1 MTEMGIHSTEG
12 KERTE
17 NVIYVQEQHLPQPK
31 KQQQK
36 KKVGGGVEKK
46 RGKTPKYPEN
56 LS

>member
-1 MTEMGIHSTEG
+1 MTEMGIRSIEG

-31 KQQQK
+31 KK
-36 KKVGGGVEKK
+36 KKKKSWGRGGEK